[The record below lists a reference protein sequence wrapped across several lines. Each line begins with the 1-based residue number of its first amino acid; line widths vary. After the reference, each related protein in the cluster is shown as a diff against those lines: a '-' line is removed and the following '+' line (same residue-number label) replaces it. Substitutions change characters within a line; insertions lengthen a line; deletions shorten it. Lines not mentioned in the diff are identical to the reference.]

1 MERGA
6 VLSAMKIVILR
17 FLVLI
22 ALLIGLQLLRRHFEP
37 FVLQANDNIFGSGTA
52 RSLPFAGGRLR
63 AVQLLRQ

>member
-6 VLSAMKIVILR
+6 VLSVMKIVILR

-37 FVLQANDNIFGSGTA
+37 FVLQANDNVFGQFSYCA
-52 RSLPFAGGRLR
+52 SSLATSCAKMP
-63 AVQLLRQ
+63 